1 MAEFIYQMYQARKA
15 HGDKVILDDVTL
27 SFYPGAKIGVVGPNG
42 MGKSTLLKIM
52 AGIEEVS
59 NGDARLTPGYTVG
72 ILQQEPP
79 LDDDKTVIEN
89 VRMAFGDMIAK
100 VDRFNK
106 IGEEMCDPDCDMDAL
121 MAEMGKLQDEID
133 TADGWEG
140 GFFLGASHAK
150 NVTISG
156 MGTIYGQGDKV
167 FLDKDVDNGFH
178 ECPKF
183 CEAFRPRMMLFE
195 AVENFTVRD
204 VTLQDAAFWTLHMA
218 GCRHVRIQ
226 NIMILNDD
234 RGANNDG
241 IDPDCCQDVVIS
253 NCIVRTG
260 DDAIVVKSTGPMS
273 RRYGA
278 SENVAITGCVL
289 HSRDSALKIGTETHG
304 VIRNVT
310 LSDCV
315 IDDCSRAVGVWVR
328 DGGTVEDIHVHHLT
342 GCTRRYADSYQL
354 PGAPGW
360 WGKGEP
366 VFVSA
371 TPRKGKT
378 GPAGVIRRVSF
389 DHLYLTSESCAFAAG
404 EPDSEIQDLRISE
417 MHLTL
422 QHRGTQPG
430 GLFDEQPSARHIY
443 PHAIPAL
450 YARCVDGLTVKD
462 STVRFVG
469 ENEAWD
475 GSVAELEHCRRAKLD
490 FEKLV

>member
-1 MAEFIYQMYQARKA
+1 MDYSILRYGAVADGVTNCAAAIQQAVDAAAAAGGGR
-15 HGDKVILDDVTL
+15 VIVPAGRFL
-27 SFYPGAKIGVVGPNG
+27 SGSV
-42 MGKSTLLKIM
+42 LLKDNVELHLESGAVLISSLNP
-52 AGIEEVS
+52 ADITPFPQG
-59 NGDARLTPGYTVG
+59 GDGT
-72 ILQQEPP
+72 
-79 LDDDKTVIEN
+79 
-89 VRMAFGDMIAK
+89 
-100 VDRFNK
+100 
-106 IGEEMCDPDCDMDAL
+106 DPD
-121 MAEMGKLQDEID
+121 D

-278 SENVAITGCVL
+278 SENVAITGCIL

-328 DGGTVEDIHVHHLT
+328 DGGTVENIQVHHLV
-342 GCTRRYADSYQL
+342 GAVRRYADRYSV

-360 WGKGEP
+360 WGKGEAL
-366 VFVSA
+366 FVNA
-371 TPRKGKT
+371 TRRAGQDNFP
-378 GPAGVIRRVSF
+378 GVIRNVSF
-389 DHLYLTSESCAFAAG
+389 DHITMKAESCLFFAG
-404 EPDSEIQDLRISE
+404 ESYAPLYNIRAEAVD
-417 MHLTL
+417 LTL
-422 QHRGTQPG
+422 CRQGTQPG
-430 GLFDEQPSARHIY
+430 GLFDEQPSARHLY
-443 PHAIPAL
+443 PHEIPAL
-450 YARCVDGLTVKD
+450 YARCVQGLR
-462 STVRFVG
+462 VRDCRVRSG
-469 ENEAWD
+469 GPGDWSGRPALLEDCPGAVVELD
-475 GSVAELEHCRRAKLD
+475 AE
-490 FEKLV
+490 